1 MKRSKAALKINWA
14 RLVTV
19 LFFDHAVFG
28 LKYDMQNIRLK
39 SREAKRLGSV
49 KVRKLSG
56 STARKFS
63 DKKFMKRSKAAL
75 KINWARSVTVL
86 LLIMRCSALNMTC
99 KISGLK
105 AGRLRD

>member
-28 LKYDMQNIRLK
+28 LKYDIQIIGLK

-49 KVRKLSG
+49 KVIKLSG

-63 DKKFMKRSKAAL
+63 EEKFMKRSKAAQ
-75 KINWARSVTVL
+75 KNRKFGIMVYTRS
-86 LLIMRCSALNMTC
+86 
-99 KISGLK
+99 KLK
-105 AGRLRD
+105 AHSSREREAEKNCDEGRLF